1 MERRNIYYIN
11 ILVLLISLISK
22 DVFAQENVG
31 DDSTVRYPADYFAE
45 WSPVTAQ
52 DMLDR
57 IPGMDSSGGFGPP
70 GGGGGGFSG
79 GFGGGGPPP
88 GFFGR
93 GGGGGGGGGRGFGG
107 GNRGSEILINGKR
120 TAGKNNSTG
129 GQLSRITSDQVNYI
143 EIIRGT
149 SGELDVRGSGQVVNV
164 VLYDTFTDASLQY
177 QAQAQQT
184 DNNEISPSG
193 SLSYSGQVGGLNYLV
208 SASHSDSY
216 TKSISKENSILGDLS
231 PNDKIYE
238 ERTSEGQNTAIS
250 ANLDY
255 ELNANSSARLNAL
268 FSDGDRPGDVIRRT
282 TDLTTQPN
290 IASYQRES
298 APSENDNWEIGGDY
312 EYNTDSG
319 SRYKI
324 LFISNE
330 FTNSTT
336 RERFDLVAGG
346 KEEKNLFLD
355 SGSTTRERIVRGS
368 YTFDIFSGAQD
379 LEIGAE
385 RAQTILDSKLALGV
399 INPLGT
405 PSEVTGGLVPVSL
418 DNANSE
424 VEEIR
429 YEPFLIHNWVINSR
443 MSLESSLL
451 YEDSEITQRGDV
463 SKKRDFS
470 FLKPKVDFRYDL
482 TPTWQIRGTI
492 EKIVQQLT
500 FNDFVAATDLQ
511 DEDTNVQAGNAN
523 LQQEWYWNYE
533 INSEFRLPND
543 VGVLSGRLFYEDWHD
558 RIERLDVTSD
568 EKNLLSA
575 NGNIGDGEL
584 YGLELNSS
592 IRMRMIDMPNL
603 LLTAS
608 LSAEDSK
615 ITDPFLGIERRML
628 GSFRGRNT
636 LGFRHDITRWNL
648 NYGVNWSNLWDGNR
662 RRYDIDDIEL
672 SAGDPFWS
680 AFVEWVSPNNMT
692 FRLDALQIINNGQ
705 FCRERQRFVG
715 RISSGIIEE
724 IEDQCTASGPT
735 VSLRV
740 SGTF

>member
-1 MERRNIYYIN
+1 
-11 ILVLLISLISK
+11 
-22 DVFAQENVG
+22 
-31 DDSTVRYPADYFAE
+31 
-45 WSPVTAQ
+45 
-52 DMLDR
+52 
-57 IPGMDSSGGFGPP
+57 MDSSGGFGPP

-93 GGGGGGGGGRGFGG
+93 GGGGGGGRGFGG

-149 SGELDVRGSGQVVNV
+149 SGELDVRGSSQVVNI

-177 QAQAQQT
+177 QAQALQT

-238 ERTSEGQNTAIS
+238 ERTSEGKNTAIS

-255 ELNANSSARLNAL
+255 ELNINSSARLNAL

-336 RERFDLVAGG
+336 RERFELVGGG

-405 PSEVTGGLVPVSL
+405 PSEAAGGLVPVSL

-470 FLKPKVDFRYDL
+470 FLKPKLDFRYDL

-533 INSEFRLPND
+533 ISSEFRLPND

-615 ITDPFLGIERRML
+615 IIDPFLGIERRML

-680 AFVEWVSPNNMT
+680 AFIEWVSPNNMT
-692 FRLDALQIINNGQ
+692 FRLDALRIINNGQ
-705 FCRERQRFVG
+705 FCRERQRFAG